1 MQKSLLALPL
11 VALIGLL
18 VGPMSVYGQTSQ
30 RNAFPGRRVGG
41 ATRGECAARLLA
53 HLVPVNSV
61 FAPGSS
67 LTVGLL
73 EGPSTN
79 PRPLMLEFLALKS
92 DGSPNHAK
100 PAMSP
105 RLLPPAQVGVTLFN
119 LPSLP
124 KDIVWESS
132 YRCDGGPPPASDP
145 LSFVQ
150 SVAPPA
156 ISLLVANPISSDL
169 PIQAGLKK
177 LSGQCGSTVSRNEL
191 AQVFGFEDLMALGWP
206 EQVPVRCL

>member
-1 MQKSLLALPL
+1 
-11 VALIGLL
+11 
-18 VGPMSVYGQTSQ
+18 
-30 RNAFPGRRVGG
+30 
-41 ATRGECAARLLA
+41 
-53 HLVPVNSV
+53 
-61 FAPGSS
+61 
-67 LTVGLL
+67 
-73 EGPSTN
+73 
-79 PRPLMLEFLALKS
+79 MLEFLALKS